1 MGRRLSCLAGLQAV
15 PLSDRPFAE
24 KVALVTGSSR
34 GIGRAIA
41 VRLAQAGAD
50 VIVNYRVREEEARAT
65 AAAVE
70 RAGAKAFL
78 VQANMADPADIDR
91 LFAAVREGPG
101 ALDFLVCNAAAGHQ
115 GTMLE
120 ASLKSWDLAMNVNA
134 RSYLLCAQA
143 AFPLLKERGHGRI
156 IAVTAKIATERA
168 FPFYG
173 TVAASKAA
181 INTLTAYLAVEFGPH
196 GISVNAISPGLVDT
210 EALAYFR
217 EGPALMERARTST
230 PSGRPTGVTDVA
242 ELAAFLCSEAAGQIN
257 GQVLE
262 IDGGYTKV
270 FL

>member
-1 MGRRLSCLAGLQAV
+1 M
-15 PLSDRPFAE
+15 PERPFE
-24 KVALVTGSSR
+24 GKVALITGSSR

-41 VRLAQAGAD
+41 VRLARGGAD
-50 VIVNYRVREEEARAT
+50 VIVNYRTREEEARVT

-70 RAGAKAFL
+70 EAGSRATV
-78 VQANMADPADIDR
+78 VQANMADPADIEV
-91 LFAAVREGPG
+91 LFAAVRDGPG

-120 ASLKSWDLAMNVNA
+120 ATVKSWDLAMNVNA

-143 AFPLLKERGHGRI
+143 AFPILKARGGGRI
-156 IAVTAKIATERA
+156 IAITAKIATDRA

-181 INTLTAYLAVEFGPH
+181 INTLTAYLAVEFAPH

-217 EGPALMERARTST
+217 LGSSLFEKARQLT
-230 PSGRPTGVTDVA
+230 PSGRPTSVQDIA
-242 ELAAFLCSEAAGQIN
+242 ELAAFLCSDRASQIN

-262 IDGGYTKV
+262 VDGGYTK
-270 FL
+270 LSL